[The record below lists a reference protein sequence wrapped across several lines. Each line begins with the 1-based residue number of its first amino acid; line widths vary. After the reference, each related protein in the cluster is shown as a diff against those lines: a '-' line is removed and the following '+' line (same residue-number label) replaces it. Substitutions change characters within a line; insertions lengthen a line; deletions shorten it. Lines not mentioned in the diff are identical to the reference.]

1 MWLPGNNDSSGVE
14 KKKSGKAVLSWKKTK
29 KVSGYIVL
37 RKTGK
42 GRFKQIAKLSAKKKK
57 YTDKT
62 VKKGKKYQYL
72 VVSFKKV
79 KGNKAIRI
87 SPASSVKKF
96 SIKTRLFFDF
106 HFKR

>member
-1 MWLPGNNDSSGVE
+1 M

-96 SIKTRLFFDF
+96 SIKSKKNNT
-106 HFKR
+106 KNNKKKEKK